1 MMKNG
6 YQIPNATPNARA
18 KPGQDWKPRMSIGYD
33 NEPTVTFLCEQCKR
47 EFDVEGTVERTDD
60 EGGLEFIPSIDGT
73 TKQVYCPND
82 FAWGFGEPPVHE
94 ISLGA

>member
-1 MMKNG
+1 MGIKSLMQHLMPEQNLDK
-6 YQIPNATPNARA
+6 
-18 KPGQDWKPRMSIGYD
+18 IGD
-33 NEPTVTFLCEQCKR
+33 HMHRFDDTEPTVTFLCEQCKR

-60 EGGLEFIPSIDGT
+60 EGGLEFIPSINGT